1 MMYFRDAEDREN
13 AVHAVTGA
21 GSVRTYQAF
30 DRPQSSS
37 IPAPAPQAL
46 PCRAEGLCPEP
57 PGAEK
62 PPPILSP
69 LRPPLFSVLFL
80 MPALTTA
87 KVSSAS
93 I

>member
-46 PCRAEGLCPEP
+46 PAEQKASAPEP
-57 PGAEK
+57 LEQKTTANP
-62 PPPILSP
+62 SP
-69 LRPPLFSVLFL
+69 LRPPPLLSPLP